1 MTDES
6 ALTID
11 GNYSSKYQTKE
22 RKTMGRYYRVF
33 AEAKVKDK
41 WVNFNPYIVDLGGK
55 VKLIPLIGYEQS
67 TFYEAYDEMRDFWWY
82 EGYPDDL
89 SAEVNDYLEP
99 DKEIDWFG
107 KILPMRMAFHSMVY
121 TVKYSEVKKRLK
133 KDKRTK
139 YEGYVDK
146 KTKAAHEI
154 GEIQEVYE
162 WLDEQQY
169 KELTP
174 EEQMQYSYYEWDD
187 DLSWYPSFKKIERH
201 ISSMQYWFTYNG
213 RADDYTWDDVSISD
227 SDIRLIVICD

>member
-1 MTDES
+1 
-6 ALTID
+6 
-11 GNYSSKYQTKE
+11 
-22 RKTMGRYYRVF
+22 MGRYYRVF

-41 WVNFNPYIVDLGGK
+41 WMNLNPYIVDLGGR
-55 VKLIPLIGYEQS
+55 VKLVPLVGYEQS
-67 TFYEAYDEMRDFWWY
+67 IFYEAYEEMQDFQWY
-82 EGYPDDL
+82 QGYPDDL

-107 KILPMRMAFHSMVY
+107 KNMSKRSAYHSMVY
-121 TVKYSEVKKRLK
+121 TVKYSEVMKRIR

-162 WLDEQQY
+162 WLDEKQY
-169 KELTP
+169 RELDP
-174 EEQMQYSYYEWDD
+174 KEQMKYSFYEWDD
-187 DLSWYPSFKKIERH
+187 DLSWYPSFKRIEKH
-201 ISSMQYWFTYNG
+201 IEAMKYWVSING
-213 RADDYTWDDVSISD
+213 KAEGYTWDDILVSD

>member
-1 MTDES
+1 
-6 ALTID
+6 
-11 GNYSSKYQTKE
+11 
-22 RKTMGRYYRVF
+22 MGRYYRVI

-55 VKLIPLIGYEQS
+55 VKLVPLVGYEQS
-67 TFYEAYDEMRDFWWY
+67 IFYEAYEEMQDFQWY
-82 EGYPDDL
+82 QGYPDDL

-107 KILPMRMAFHSMVY
+107 KNMSKRSAYHSMIY
-121 TVKYSEVKKRLK
+121 TVKYSEVKKRLR

-139 YEGYVDK
+139 YQGYVDK

-154 GEIQEVYE
+154 GEIQEAFE
-162 WLDEQQY
+162 WLDDNQY

-174 EEQMQYSYYEWDD
+174 KEQMQYSYYEWDD
-187 DLSWYPSFKKIERH
+187 ELSWYPSFKKIERH
-201 ISSMQYWFTYNG
+201 IDSMKYWFAEHARTDKYH
-213 RADDYTWDDVSISD
+213 WDDVYISD